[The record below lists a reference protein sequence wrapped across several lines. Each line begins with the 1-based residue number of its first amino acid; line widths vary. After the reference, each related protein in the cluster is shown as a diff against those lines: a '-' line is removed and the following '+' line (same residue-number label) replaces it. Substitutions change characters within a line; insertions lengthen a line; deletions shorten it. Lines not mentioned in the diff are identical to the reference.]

1 VLREEAGVGCPEP
14 SDLVLDCEA
23 SLGERERVWGRWWAA
38 PAVGSPGAGEP
49 LLDDGVEL
57 LKVKGSDRSASNSP
71 ETDWVVPVGWLSPVA
86 GGGDEVGPSA
96 AVAAAG

>member
-1 VLREEAGVGCPEP
+1 LLHEEAGVGCPEP
-14 SDLVLDCEA
+14 SDLVLDCEV
-23 SLGERERVWGRWWAA
+23 SLGEREWVWDRWWPA
-38 PAVGSPGAGEP
+38 PAVGSPGGSEP
-49 LLDDGVEL
+49 LLDDGAEA

-86 GGGDEVGPSA
+86 GGSDEVGVSA